1 MSVEIRA
8 RTTADLPGLVS
19 MLWEQQPES
28 SYPLRNPLPIPTTAF
43 LHADDADAA
52 WTATI
57 DGRPAG
63 HVCRSTGHPDPA
75 VERTCAEA
83 HGCAVDELGWVSS
96 LYVGQGARGLG
107 LGRRL
112 LGTVV
117 ADLRAAGRRPC
128 LEVYPA
134 RPAAMA
140 LYVSEGWREVMRT
153 RPEWL
158 RAVRGDEGP
167 DARVLVLPAGA
178 ISPGRGTWTPAHC
191 SDDSGWP

>member
-1 MSVEIRA
+1 MSVDVRA
-8 RTTADLPGLVS
+8 RTPADLPALVDL
-19 MLWEQQPES
+19 LWDQQPGS
-28 SYPLRNPLPIPTTAF
+28 SYPLRNPLPMPTTAF

-63 HVCRSTGHPDPA
+63 HVCRTTGYPDPA
-75 VERTCAEA
+75 VERICAEA
-83 HGCAVDELGWVSS
+83 HGCAVDELGWVST
-96 LYVGQGARGLG
+96 LYVGRDARGLG
-107 LGRRL
+107 IGRRL

-117 ADLRAAGRRPC
+117 TDLRAAGRRPC

-134 RPAAMA
+134 RPEAIG
-140 LYVSEGWREVMRT
+140 LYSSHGWQEVTST

-167 DARVLVLPAGA
+167 DVRVLVLLDGPDG
-178 ISPGRGTWTPAHC
+178 
-191 SDDSGWP
+191 SGIRDRA

>member
-8 RTTADLPGLVS
+8 RTPADLPALVDL
-19 MLWEQQPES
+19 LWDQQPES
-28 SYPLRNPLPIPTTAF
+28 SYPLRNPLPMPTTAF
-43 LHADDADAA
+43 LHADDAEAA
-52 WTATI
+52 WVATV

-63 HVCRSTGHPDPA
+63 HVCRTTGHPDPA
-75 VERTCAEA
+75 VERACADA
-83 HGCAVDELGWVSS
+83 HGCAVEQLGWVSS
-96 LYVGQGARGLG
+96 LYVGRTARGLG

-112 LGTVV
+112 LDTVV
-117 ADLRAAGRRPC
+117 VDLRAAGRRPC

-140 LYVSEGWREVMRT
+140 LYTSDGWREAMRT

-167 DARVLVLPAGA
+167 DARALVLPGGEPSP
-178 ISPGRGTWTPAHC
+178 IS
-191 SDDSGWP
+191 